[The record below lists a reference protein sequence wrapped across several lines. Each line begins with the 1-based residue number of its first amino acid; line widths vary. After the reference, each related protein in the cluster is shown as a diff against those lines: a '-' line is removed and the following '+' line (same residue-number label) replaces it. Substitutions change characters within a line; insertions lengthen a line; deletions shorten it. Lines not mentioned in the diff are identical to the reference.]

1 MKFFSSHLIYS
12 KIPAEY
18 LGCEALVKKLTHV
31 LFTHIQHNMPEI
43 VNEIR
48 EKLKECEYELKTLG
62 NPLPTSKSEKL
73 QIIWAM
79 ITEFVESFK
88 N

>member
-1 MKFFSSHLIYS
+1 MNFFSSHPVYS
-12 KIPAEY
+12 TIPPSY
-18 LGCEALVKKLTHV
+18 LGCGALVKKLTDV

-43 VNEIR
+43 VKEIR
-48 EKLKECEYELKTLG
+48 EKLKECEGQLKSLG

-73 QIIWAM
+73 HIIWAM

>member
-1 MKFFSSHLIYS
+1 MKFFSSHPIYS

-43 VNEIR
+43 VNEIK
-48 EKLKECEYELKTLG
+48 EKLKECECELKNLG
-62 NPLPTSKSEKL
+62 NPLPSSKGEKL